1 MGGRKPP
8 RKANIMKLE
17 VHERIA
23 LLQLLPK
30 EGDYAGL
37 KSIRRARE
45 MISFTQDEVVFYEI
59 TAGVGADGKPSTSWN
74 PNKAQ
79 EQIKD
84 VPVDEYITNLIRK
97 TLSELEHKGKLND
110 QTFSLYEKFVV
121 MYQ

>member
-1 MGGRKPP
+1 
-8 RKANIMKLE
+8 MKLE

-23 LLQLLPK
+23 LLQLLPT

-45 MISFTQDEVVFYEI
+45 MISFDKDELDFYEI
-59 TAGVGADGKPSTSWN
+59 TSGVGPDGNSFTNWN
-74 PNKAQ
+74 PTKAM

-84 VPVDEYITNLIRK
+84 VPVDEYITDLLRK
-97 TLSELEHKGKLND
+97 ILSDLEAKGKLNE
-110 QTFSLYEKFVV
+110 QTMSLYEKFVV

>member
-1 MGGRKPP
+1 
-8 RKANIMKLE
+8 MKLE

-23 LLQLLPK
+23 LLQLLPT

-45 MISFTQDEVVFYEI
+45 MLSFDQKEVDFYGI
-59 TAGVGADGKPSTSWN
+59 TSGVGADGKASTNWN
-74 PNKAQ
+74 PTRAM

-84 VPVDEYITNLIRK
+84 VPVDEFITNLIRK
-97 TLSELEHKGKLND
+97 ILTDLEHKQKLTE
-110 QTFSLYEKFVV
+110 QTISLYEKFVV